1 MQSQIA
7 QYIDSCFSDH
17 NKKKSI
23 YELRVPFWAALTF
36 QIDCQDMENED
47 YDFVMKQVSNL
58 VDKHNST
65 WLHAE

>member
-7 QYIDSCFSDH
+7 QYINSCFSDCD
-17 NKKKSI
+17 KKSI
-23 YELRVPFWAALTF
+23 FELRVLFSAALTF
-36 QIDCQDMENED
+36 RIDCQDMENED

-58 VDKHNST
+58 VDKHDST

>member
-7 QYIDSCFSDH
+7 QYINSCFSDCD
-17 NKKKSI
+17 KKSI
-23 YELRVPFWAALTF
+23 LELRVPFSAALTF
-36 QIDCQDMENED
+36 WIDCQDMENED

-58 VDKHNST
+58 VDKRNST